1 MKKRLFIPLFH
12 KLVPVLITV
21 SLFFTPNTRADNNG
35 SDCYKLGPLDRISIT
50 VFGHP
55 DLTTTTEISSN
66 GKINFPLLGSIT
78 AEDLCKQDLQ
88 KSIKKQLEKDYLHSA
103 EVNIE
108 IIERLSKSV
117 TILGKVIKPGKYS
130 LVQPSKLIDII
141 SFAGGISMVG
151 VRKIL
156 IIRNRNAE
164 KKTEPDGILT
174 ADRKN
179 IIFVDYKRL
188 FEDADISLNISI
200 KNRDII
206 NVLDPSTG
214 NFYVTGEV
222 KQSGI
227 YNLVEGLTVLKAITL
242 AGGTTKLASQKKIY
256 ILRIIDGKEIKVSAG
271 PKTLIQED
279 DIIFVPE
286 SFF

>member
-1 MKKRLFIPLFH
+1 MKKRLFITLFC
-12 KLVPVLITV
+12 KLVSVVIV
-21 SLFFTPNTRADNNG
+21 VVLFFTPNTLADNNG

-55 DLTTTTEISSN
+55 DLTTTTEVSSD
-66 GKINFPLLGSIT
+66 GKINFPLLGSVN
-78 AEDLCKQDLQ
+78 AEDICKQELQ
-88 KSIKKQLEKDYLHSA
+88 KSIKTQLEKDYLHSA
-103 EVNIE
+103 EVNID

-130 LVQPSKLIDII
+130 LVQPSRLIDII

-156 IIRNRNAE
+156 VIRNAQ
-164 KKTEPDGILT
+164 KKTETDTILN

-179 IIFVDYKRL
+179 IIFVDYKKL
-188 FEDADISLNISI
+188 FEDADLSLNISI

-222 KQSGI
+222 KQSGV
-227 YNLVEGLTVLKAITL
+227 YSLVEGLTVMKAVTL

-256 ILRIIDGKEIKVSAG
+256 ILRIIDGKEMKVSAG
-271 PKTLIQED
+271 PKTSVQED